1 MASPLGGPP
10 CTARS
15 PSPSPWSS
23 PPPVVALRRSP
34 PRRRARTPDHEVSPR
49 EPSISHYVQDFRL
62 DGPADSDIY
71 GTVVLLRTPAGLRV
85 AADLTLGLKMYAT
98 VRAIGEIIP
107 TPGRPDMSKVASAT
121 IQRFDLVLRHFGPEH
136 ASAPGRPGSPEP
148 SLAGEFRVPKTW

>member
-1 MASPLGGPP
+1 MGRVYNPLWPAELLRQEVSRLQGLVVLPGEYHGG
-10 CTARS
+10 A
-15 PSPSPWSS
+15 W
-23 PPPVVALRRSP
+23 
-34 PRRRARTPDHEVSPR
+34 TPDHEVFPR
-49 EPSISHYVQDFRL
+49 EPSISHYVQDFHL